1 MALPFDELIRQ
12 EFGVNSFPT
21 GRLNRTSRWLPPYEV
36 GDVTTM
42 AGTSSPIGIGIES
55 TVNGNSLTATISV
68 SSEEALSDKKLVV
81 YVTEDG
87 IISDQVNY
95 LNNDE
100 TSIYYQQGDPIVD
113 FVHDD
118 VLRASLTNIFGNA
131 IPATPA
137 LEEYKVTLN
146 TDLNP
151 AFDFANLH
159 LVVMVTEND
168 NTTINSQEAKVN
180 ETVPYQ

>member
-1 MALPFDELIRQ
+1 M
-12 EFGVNSFPT
+12 V
-21 GRLNRTSRWLPPYEV
+21 
-36 GDVTTM
+36 
-42 AGTSSPIGIGIES
+42 GTSSPVGIGVS
-55 TVNGNSLTATISV
+55 SSVNGNSLSATISV
-68 SSEEALSDKKLVV
+68 SSEEALTDKKLVV
-81 YVTEDG
+81 YLTEDG

-100 TSIYYQQGDPIVD
+100 TSIYYQLGDPIVD

-118 VLRASLTNIFGNA
+118 VLRASLTDIFGNA

-137 LEEYKVTLN
+137 LEEYKVTLE

-151 AFDFANLH
+151 AFDVANLH
-159 LVVMVTEND
+159 LVVMVTDSD

-180 ETVPYQ
+180 EMVPYQ